1 MLQNKQIKTMLLI
14 ASLGLSFLFSPTIS
28 FANTEQDDVMARMEQ
43 SNRDFDKR
51 SEEIRRSFD
60 QTIDSYSNGTVANS
74 KLAEKQKAEI
84 DRQFNQSKNGLSGGK
99 DLTKDMPS
107 QKRADLTRGLDTNI
121 NNTDRDL
128 MRLQNN
134 ASNSSLYSDAELD
147 THDRDSDLSGGAQI
161 DNGERSTRNN
171 RNRDSATLVMDDSDT
186 SDRDY
191 AKGEGVRERG
201 VGEIVTERDTKGSS
215 IGSIFDN
222 NLLKYLLVVIVV
234 FVVMAVLFF
243 NAKLRDDD

>member
-1 MLQNKQIKTMLLI
+1 MKTKQIKIMLLS
-14 ASLGLSFLFSPTIS
+14 ASLGLSLLFSTNIS

-147 THDRDSDLSGGAQI
+147 THDRYSELSGGAQI
-161 DNGERSTRNN
+161 DNGDRSARNGHN
-171 RNRDSATLVMDDSDT
+171 REAATLVMDDSDT
-186 SDRDY
+186 DNRNY
-191 AKGEGVRERG
+191 AKGEDVRERG
-201 VGEIVTERDTKGSS
+201 VGEIVTGRDTKDSS
-215 IGSIFDN
+215 IESILDN

-243 NAKLRDDD
+243 NAKRKDDD

>member
-1 MLQNKQIKTMLLI
+1 MLQNKRIKTMLLTV
-14 ASLGLSFLFSPTIS
+14 SLGLSFLLSPTIS

-99 DLTKDMPS
+99 DLTKDTPS
-107 QKRADLTRGLDTNI
+107 QKRADLMRGLDTNI

-147 THDRDSDLSGGAQI
+147 THDRYSDISGGAQI
-161 DNGERSTRNN
+161 DNGERSVRGN
-171 RNRDSATLVMDDSDT
+171 RNREAATLVMGDSDT
-186 SDRDY
+186 DDRAY
-191 AKGEGVRERG
+191 AKGEDVRERG
-201 VGEIVTERDTKGSS
+201 VGEIVTDRDTKDSS
-215 IGSIFDN
+215 VESILDN
-222 NLLKYLLVVIVV
+222 DLLKYLLVVIVV
-234 FVVMAVLFF
+234 FVVMAILFF
-243 NAKLRDDD
+243 NAKRKDND

>member
-1 MLQNKQIKTMLLI
+1 MKTKQIKIMLLS
-14 ASLGLSFLFSPTIS
+14 ASLGLSLLFSTNIS

-107 QKRADLTRGLDTNI
+107 QKRTDLTRGLDTNI

-161 DNGERSTRNN
+161 DNGERSTRNS
-171 RNRDSATLVMDDSDT
+171 RNRDAAVTMPKVKAFVSVVSAKSL
-186 SDRDY
+186 R
-191 AKGEGVRERG
+191 
-201 VGEIVTERDTKGSS
+201 IVTRR
-215 IGSIFDN
+215 I
-222 NLLKYLLVVIVV
+222 LLLD
-234 FVVMAVLFF
+234 LF
-243 NAKLRDDD
+243 LITTY

>member
-186 SDRDY
+186 SDR
-191 AKGEGVRERG
+191 ERG
-201 VGEIVTERDTKGSS
+201 VGEIVTDRDTKDSS

-222 NLLKYLLVVIVV
+222 KLLKYLLVVIVV
-234 FVVMAVLFF
+234 FVVMAILFF
-243 NAKLRDDD
+243 NAKRKDDD

>member
-1 MLQNKQIKTMLLI
+1 MQNKQIKIILLT

-107 QKRADLTRGLDTNI
+107 QKRADLTRGLNTNI

-161 DNGERSTRNN
+161 DNGERSTRNS
-171 RNRDSATLVMDDSDT
+171 RNRAAATLVMDDSDT
-186 SDRDY
+186 SDHDY

-201 VGEIVTERDTKGSS
+201 VGEIVTDRDTKGSS

-243 NAKLRDDD
+243 NAKRRDDD

>member
-1 MLQNKQIKTMLLI
+1 METKQIKIMLLS
-14 ASLGLSFLFSPTIS
+14 ASLGLSLLFSTNIS

-84 DRQFNQSKNGLSGGK
+84 DRQFNQSKNGLSGG
-99 DLTKDMPS
+99 
-107 QKRADLTRGLDTNI
+107 QDLTRGLDTNI

-147 THDRDSDLSGGAQI
+147 THDRYSDISGGAQI
-161 DNGERSTRNN
+161 DNGERFVRGN
-171 RNRDSATLVMDDSDT
+171 RNREAATLVMGDSDT
-186 SDRDY
+186 DDRDY
-191 AKGEGVRERG
+191 AKDEDVRARG
-201 VGEIVTERDTKGSS
+201 VGEIVTDRDTKDSS
-215 IGSIFDN
+215 VESILDN
-222 NLLKYLLVVIVV
+222 DLLKYLLVVIVV
-234 FVVMAVLFF
+234 FVVMAILFF
-243 NAKLRDDD
+243 NAKRKDED